1 MTLISVRSVTALLG
15 SFRCSSCVVSFF
27 LSRDA
32 RVCGSGPAAG
42 RLTRRAFW
50 TMQLGF
56 ELRFFGAFPIGMIN
70 VLQSTAMGQRSSA
83 LPSLPDFEN
92 CTGCSYTYMNC
103 F

>member
-32 RVCGSGPAAG
+32 RVCGSGPVAG
-42 RLTRRAFW
+42 RLIRRAFW

-56 ELRFFGAFPIGMIN
+56 ELRFFGAFPIGMIS
-70 VLQSTAMGQRSSA
+70 VLQSTAMVRGLLHCLLCPILKIAR
-83 LPSLPDFEN
+83 D
-92 CTGCSYTYMNC
+92 TVI
-103 F
+103 